1 MQLHLVAFGIA
12 KEILGQRKLS
22 YEAGE
27 VRNVGELLRQLGNEY
42 PDFRRLATLRV
53 AVNEAYVQNDY
64 VLQPGD
70 ELVLIPPVSGG

>member
-1 MQLHLVAFGIA
+1 MQLHIVAFGIA
-12 KEILGQRKLS
+12 KEILGQRKLT

-27 VRNVGELLRQLGNEY
+27 ARNVGEVLSQLSSEY

-53 AVNEAYVQNDY
+53 AVQDAYVKDDY
-64 VLQPGD
+64 ALQAGD